1 MPGVLLG
8 KCKVKFDAA
17 LHLKITHFSLVIR
30 DRVVQTKVARMPVER
45 YASEYNMN
53 HSKRGIA
60 LIFNHEIFE
69 IPSLK
74 PRAGTNVD
82 CDNLCKALTQIHFD
96 VKLYKDLRLRDIMQR
111 IEEGLCHKI

>member
-1 MPGVLLG
+1 
-8 KCKVKFDAA
+8 
-17 LHLKITHFSLVIR
+17 
-30 DRVVQTKVARMPVER
+30 MPVER

-60 LIFNHEIFE
+60 LIFNHEVFE

-82 CDNLCKALTQIHFD
+82 CDNLCKALSQMHFD
-96 VKLYKDLRLRDIMQR
+96 VKLYKDLRLRDMMQR
-111 IEEGLCHKI
+111 IEEGLCRIFNHKRTFVLIFNLYIFSSIQMGSFR